1 MIMVPQRPDED
12 KRRNGS
18 DFADEVWV
26 AYQEAKANAETDIEY
41 FVADALEDLY
51 SCCLHS
57 AATDMEDVMAWR
69 DQRRRD
75 ANQSYINLG
84 KAAAFDA
91 AREAARAK

>member
-18 DFADEVWV
+18 DFADEVWA
-26 AYQEAKANAETDIEY
+26 AYQDAKNRAETDIDY
-41 FVADALEDLY
+41 FIADALDDLY
-51 SCCLHS
+51 SCVLHS
-57 AATDMEDVMAWR
+57 AAMDMEDVMQWR

-75 ANQSYINLG
+75 ANQSYVNLG

-91 AREAARAK
+91 AREAYRAV